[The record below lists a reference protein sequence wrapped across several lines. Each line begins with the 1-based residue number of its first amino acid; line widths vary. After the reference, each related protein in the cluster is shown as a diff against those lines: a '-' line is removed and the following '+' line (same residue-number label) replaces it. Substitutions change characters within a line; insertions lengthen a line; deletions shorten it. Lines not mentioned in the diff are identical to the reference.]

1 MFRACFPYVSSADAM
16 KLFQAV
22 LLLLAAAC
30 SNALSAR
37 MRKTQPS
44 MKLYGPPREVQIIP
58 SVLPADF
65 GNLGKDLKALEK
77 AGVDRIQFDVMDGN
91 FVP

>member
-1 MFRACFPYVSSADAM
+1 MLPYVSSADAM

-22 LLLLAAAC
+22 LLLLAVAC